1 MEGHRHRSTRRRRAR
16 RLRMVL
22 GPSTSFCSQLLY
34 NVSCF
39 TTSIALQNC
48 LCSPDY
54 RPLLYGVETH
64 TKRPDPQRSK
74 LISQKLLT
82 RSFCKSQLPHTS
94 VNLFFTLVI
103 LKDKLTTLCGNQ
115 PLQKSFIS
123 TFCETKIASPSS
135 QNSVPPEPT
144 AVKIAFP

>member
-1 MEGHRHRSTRRRRAR
+1 MISKRICGGVDYGKTTFKNTLRGIRAR

-74 LISQKLLT
+74 LIAQKLLIM
-82 RSFCKSQLPHTS
+82 SFCKSQLPHTS
-94 VNLFFTLVI
+94 VNLFCISVI
-103 LKDKLTTLCGNQ
+103 LKDKLTELTFAKQLHKH
-115 PLQKSFIS
+115 PL
-123 TFCETKIASPSS
+123 
-135 QNSVPPEPT
+135 
-144 AVKIAFP
+144 